1 MEAGDG
7 RKRRRTGSC
16 LPADIARNPPL
27 SQAGAGAEGEG
38 RKTGGGVGD
47 VGLGGRGSSGYIS
60 GH

>member
-16 LPADIARNPPL
+16 LPEDIARNPPI

-38 RKTGGGVGD
+38 RAPGGGVGD
-47 VGLGGRGSSGYIS
+47 VGLGGR
-60 GH
+60 